1 MREKTRDHSD
11 HYLSLG
17 EYSLYLRDNVICIMS
32 LIRPRLANSEGAT
45 RKEDLKRKVFLLF
58 YAS

>member
-1 MREKTRDHSD
+1 MREKTRD

-17 EYSLYLRDNVICIMS
+17 EYSLYLRDNAICIMS